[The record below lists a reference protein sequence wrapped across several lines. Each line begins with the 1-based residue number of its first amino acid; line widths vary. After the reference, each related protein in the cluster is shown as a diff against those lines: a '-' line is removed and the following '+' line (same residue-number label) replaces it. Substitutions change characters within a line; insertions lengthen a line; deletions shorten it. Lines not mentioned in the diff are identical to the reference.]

1 MDHLYHGYVK
11 YPEGI
16 YIYMYIYIYLYIRS
30 LRPAGACAWSDSALM
45 QLAEASLWGRQGGG
59 VGCPSYR
66 AEWHPIPI
74 ENWLEPWILD

>member
-1 MDHLYHGYVK
+1 
-11 YPEGI
+11 
-16 YIYMYIYIYLYIRS
+16 
-30 LRPAGACAWSDSALM
+30 M